1 MQFIRE
7 NSTVL
12 IAGILYTALSGF
24 LIWQDMFY
32 LTLVSLGMMAIYVT
46 VYHLEYAYLG
56 LAFLAPLSINIEEYT
71 DGFGLFIPTEPLL
84 FGMMLLF
91 SMKQLNKGNIVDQ
104 RIWKNPII
112 LASCFYLFWTF
123 VTSVTSTNPLASFK
137 FLLAKMWFIIP
148 LLFLGP
154 AVMKK
159 RLNTVGD
166 IVDQMAV
173 QHIVTNVSVDQ
184 TIPLKTDISVIDN
197 LTVGIDMF
205 IDTEIPFTAEIPVT
219 EEMLVPFKIGVK
231 DYIRLDT
238 TIRIID
244 YVNIDVI
251 DTIPLD
257 QKVQLPIF
265 GKRGPWMP
273 IKGMIPLDQQ
283 LKVGFSELLPVKS
296 VVPVDLLIV
305 DTLPVG
311 LQMKIPVNVMVPV
324 RIPIN
329 QDANICF
336 NAPMPVDGEVPIQM
350 NIPVNIPLEETALS
364 TYFRKLAFGLRGLSD
379 ASLNDIDVR
388 DIK

>member
-1 MQFIRE
+1 MNYSKWTLHLLIGSLAISFSIII
-7 NSTVL
+7 VL
-12 IAGILYTALSGF
+12 LVALS
-24 LIWQDMFY
+24 
-32 LTLVSLGMMAIYVT
+32 
-46 VYHLEYAYLG
+46 
-56 LAFLAPLSINIEEYT
+56 
-71 DGFGLFIPTEPLL
+71 
-84 FGMMLLF
+84 
-91 SMKQLNKGNIVDQ
+91 
-104 RIWKNPII
+104 
-112 LASCFYLFWTF
+112 
-123 VTSVTSTNPLASFK
+123 
-137 FLLAKMWFIIP
+137 
-148 LLFLGP
+148 
-154 AVMKK
+154 VMKK